1 MGFSTQEYWSGLP
14 FPSPG
19 DILDPGK
26 PGSPALQV
34 ILYCLSHQGNPPE
47 IQQELN
53 VFLLAEGLITEMKG
67 IWDLFSNRIILG
79 SSNRAG
85 LHQCFTGSQD
95 WTLIFSGCLL
105 NEATPRFWVCVSEA
119 ALKPINLS
127 RVFWPG
133 ELGGW
138 HSSINSKLI
147 VQSGISS
154 LQNIQ
159 SQSSAFYSI
168 LKKKKIIRSFGTRNR
183 NYIAK
188 GSFLFVIITKAKN
201 SV

>member
-1 MGFSTQEYWSGLP
+1 MFPLFFRFYFHIGHYRVLIGFPRVISSIHSSAYLAWNWYLDRHLCCCLVAQLYLFVTLWTVAHQAPLSMGFSTQEYWSGLP

-53 VFLLAEGLITEMKG
+53 VFLLAQGLITEMKG

-127 RVFWPG
+127 RVF
-133 ELGGW
+133 
-138 HSSINSKLI
+138 
-147 VQSGISS
+147 
-154 LQNIQ
+154 
-159 SQSSAFYSI
+159 
-168 LKKKKIIRSFGTRNR
+168 
-183 NYIAK
+183 
-188 GSFLFVIITKAKN
+188 
-201 SV
+201 